1 MSETLL
7 GYGLSVGALLL
18 FSSSILVTKVA
29 ASRISLGLGFLVATL
44 VNVGFASLA
53 LVLEFALRSQDFQWN
68 TPAFLLFAAAG
79 GFATYLGRWFF
90 YESVVRFGPSRASI
104 FQASSP
110 LFTAIMAW
118 LFLDERLSWVI
129 ASGIVMTLCGL
140 VLVSYKPGLAPDVG
154 GVVALPTSVVTHRE
168 RLLQSVFLLGLS
180 SSMAYAISNVLRG
193 SAIRIW
199 NEPVVGALSGAA
211 FGLTLHLLFSV
222 KKTGLFSS
230 WRSADRTGIWL
241 FALIGVCNILGQMG
255 VIGAMRY
262 IPLSVVALM
271 TLCTPILVF
280 PLSHL
285 LFKGK
290 DAVTFSTLLG
300 SALTLSG
307 IVVIVLR

>member
-7 GYGLSVGALLL
+7 GYSLSVGALLL

-44 VNVGFASLA
+44 VNVCFASLA
-53 LVLEFALRSQDFQWN
+53 LVLEFALRSQEFQWN

-118 LFLDERLSWVI
+118 SFLGERLSLVV
-129 ASGIVMTLCGL
+129 ASGMLMTLCGL
-140 VLVSYKPGLAPDVG
+140 VLVSYKPGADRGLG
-154 GVVALPTSVVTHRE
+154 GVVALPPTGVTHRE

-193 SAIRIW
+193 SAIRLW
-199 NEPVVGALSGAA
+199 NEPVVGALSGAL
-211 FGLTLHLLFSV
+211 FGLSLHLLFSL

-230 WRSADRTGIWL
+230 WRSANRPGLRL
-241 FALIGVCNILGQMG
+241 FALIGVFNILAQMG

-262 IPLSVVALM
+262 IPLSVVALI

-290 DAVTFSTLLG
+290 DDITIRTLLG
-300 SALTLSG
+300 SALTLIG

>member
-1 MSETLL
+1 MSETHL
-7 GYGLSVGALLL
+7 GYGLSAGALLL
-18 FSSSILVTKVA
+18 FSATVLLTKVA
-29 ASRISLGLGFLVATL
+29 SSRINLSLGFLVATL

-53 LVLEFALRSQDFQWN
+53 LVLEFALRSEEFQWH
-68 TPAFLLFAAAG
+68 TSAFLLFAAAG

-129 ASGIVMTLCGL
+129 ASGMLMTLCGL
-140 VLVSYKPGLAPDVG
+140 VLVSYKP
-154 GVVALPTSVVTHRE
+154 SVVPAAGGLLALVPVGLTQHE
-168 RLLQSVFLLGLS
+168 RFLQSVFLLGLF
-180 SSMAYAISNVLRG
+180 SSMAYAVSNILRG

-199 NEPVVGALSGAA
+199 NEPVVGALSGAV
-211 FGLTLHLLFSV
+211 FGLILHIIFSL
-222 KKTGLFSS
+222 KKAGLFTSL
-230 WRSADRTGIWL
+230 RRADRTGLWL
-241 FALIGVCNILGQMG
+241 FALIGVCNILAQIGA
-255 VIGAMRY
+255 IGAMRY
-262 IPLSVVALM
+262 IPLSVVALI

-285 LFKGK
+285 LFKGE
-290 DAVTFSTLLG
+290 DDITLSTLLG
-300 SALTLSG
+300 SALTLMG

>member
-1 MSETLL
+1 MSETHL

-29 ASRISLGLGFLVATL
+29 SSRISLSLGFLVATL
-44 VNVGFASLA
+44 VNVGFAALA
-53 LVLEFALRSQDFQWN
+53 LTLEFALRSDAFQWN

-110 LFTAIMAW
+110 LFTAMMAW
-118 LFLDERLSWVI
+118 LFLGERISLVI
-129 ASGIVMTLCGL
+129 ASGMVMTLCGL
-140 VLVSYKPGLAPDVG
+140 VLVSYKPSVVRDG
-154 GVVALPTSVVTHRE
+154 GVSVAWAPSGVSHRE

-193 SAIRIW
+193 SAIRLW
-199 NEPVVGALSGAA
+199 NEPVVGALSGAV
-211 FGLTLHLLFSV
+211 FGLTLHLLFSL
-222 KKTGLFSS
+222 KKTGVFSD
-230 WRSADRTGIWL
+230 WRSADRTGLWL

-290 DAVTFSTLLG
+290 DAITLSTLLG
-300 SALTLSG
+300 SALTLMG
-307 IVVIVLR
+307 IVIIVLR

>member
-1 MSETLL
+1 MSETHL
-7 GYGLSVGALLL
+7 GYGLSAGALLL
-18 FSSSILVTKVA
+18 FSSTILLTKVA
-29 ASRISLGLGFLVATL
+29 ASRISLSLGFLVATL
-44 VNVGFASLA
+44 VNVVFSALA
-53 LVLEFALRSQDFQWN
+53 LTLEFALRSTDFQWN

-110 LFTAIMAW
+110 FFTAIMAW
-118 LFLDERLSWVI
+118 LFLDERLSWMI
-129 ASGIVMTLCGL
+129 AIGMVTTLCGL
-140 VLVSYKPGLAPDVG
+140 VLVSYKPGVAPVVG
-154 GVVALPTSVVTHRE
+154 AAVALPATVVTYRE
-168 RLLQSVFLLGLS
+168 RLLRSVFLLGLS
-180 SSMAYAISNVLRG
+180 CSMAYAISNVLRG

-199 NEPVVGALSGAA
+199 NEPVVGALSGAV

-222 KKTGLFSS
+222 KKKGLFSS

-255 VIGAMRY
+255 MIAAMRY
-262 IPLSVVALM
+262 IPLSVAALM

-290 DAVTFSTLLG
+290 DDITLSTLLG
-300 SALTLSG
+300 IGLSLIG
-307 IVVIVLR
+307 IVVIVFR